1 MIAPLPNMKRD
12 EILDLF
18 KWRCKHGHN
27 GISHYNCWIRE
38 SGHAEKVGFIDIETS
53 NLAANFGIILS
64 WAIKPAG
71 KGKKIIYGVISK
83 EDLTSGDLDKR
94 VVADCINTMRK
105 FNRLIGHY
113 SSRFDLPFIR
123 TRALYWDLD
132 FPGYGEIIQEDVWDI
147 ARRVLKLHSN
157 RQDVVADTL
166 LGGTRKTRFDAKHW
180 IMALQGD
187 SGALKYILD
196 HNKKDVLDLEQN
208 YNKLTPFVRKGRRS
222 I

>member
-1 MIAPLPNMKRD
+1 MKKD

-18 KWRCKHGHN
+18 KWRCSHGHN

-38 SGHAEKVGFIDIETS
+38 KDFGERVGFIDIETS
-53 NLAANFGIILS
+53 NLAADFGIMLS
-64 WAIKPAG
+64 WCIKPAG
-71 KGKKIIYGVISK
+71 KNKKTIYGVISK
-83 EDLTSGDLDKR
+83 EDLVSGDLDKR
-94 VVADCINTMRK
+94 ILVDCIEEMRN

-113 SSRFDLPFIR
+113 SSRFDLPFLR
-123 TRALYWDLD
+123 TRALYWNIE
-132 FPGYGEIIQEDVWDI
+132 FPTYGEIIQEDVWDI

-157 RQDVVADTL
+157 RQDSVSETL
-166 LGGTRKTRFDAKHW
+166 LGHSRKTRFSPRHW

-187 SGALKYILD
+187 PEALAFVLD

-208 YNKLTPFVRKGRRS
+208 YNKLSQFTRKGRRS

>member
-1 MIAPLPNMKRD
+1 MKAPLPSMKKD

-18 KWRCKHGHN
+18 KWRCSHGHN
-27 GISHYNCWIRE
+27 GISHYNCWLRE
-38 SGHAEKVGFIDIETS
+38 KDFGEKVGFIDIETS
-53 NLAANFGIILS
+53 NLAADFGIMLS
-64 WAIKPAG
+64 WCIKPAG
-71 KGKKIIYGVISK
+71 KNKKIISGVISK

-94 VVADCINTMRK
+94 ILQDCITEMRK

-113 SSRFDLPFIR
+113 SSRFDLPFLR
-123 TRALYWDLD
+123 TRALYWRLE
-132 FPGYGEIIQEDVWDI
+132 FPTYGEIIQEDVWDI

-157 RQDVVADTL
+157 RQDSVSETL
-166 LGGTRKTRFDAKHW
+166 LGHSRKTRFSPRHW

-187 SGALKYILD
+187 SEALKFVLD

-208 YNKLTPFVRKGRRS
+208 YNKLSQFTRKGRRS